1 MTKGAEE
8 IFDQLWTLPA
18 AGVSYTYNACITVAA
33 KDPFR
38 GLESLISVYD
48 YLIHSLADPRVSDW
62 PLMSNPFP
70 TAIITCLYLMFV
82 HWGPQFMETRKPFEL
97 RPCILLYNAAVAGLN
112 LYIGLEL
119 YRFVLFLKKNTFTIL
134 LHHTKSNICQNINFS
149 TSQQLDFSWTCEP
162 VDYSENKLA
171 LRVASA
177 LW

>member
-1 MTKGAEE
+1 MVLPVAFYFNERRVVFSFQLNILHFQQMSNNMAKGAEE

-18 AGVSYTYNACITVAA
+18 AGVSYTYNACTVAA

-70 TAIITCLYLMFV
+70 TAIITCLYLLFV

-97 RPCILLYNAAVAGLN
+97 RPYILLYNAAVASLN

-119 YRFVLFLKKNTFTIL
+119 YRFVVAYYIFINIKTMYIL
-134 LHHTKSNICQNINFS
+134 PT
-149 TSQQLDFSWTCEP
+149 
-162 VDYSENKLA
+162 
-171 LRVASA
+171 
-177 LW
+177 

>member
-1 MTKGAEE
+1 MYCFQLNLIHFQMSINNMVVKGAEE

-18 AGVSYTYNACITVAA
+18 AGVSYTYNACTVAA

-70 TAIITCLYLMFV
+70 TAIITCLYLLFV

-97 RPCILLYNAAVAGLN
+97 RPYILLYNAAVASLN

-119 YRFVLFLKKNTFTIL
+119 YRFVVAYYIFINIKTMYIL
-134 LHHTKSNICQNINFS
+134 PT
-149 TSQQLDFSWTCEP
+149 
-162 VDYSENKLA
+162 
-171 LRVASA
+171 
-177 LW
+177 

>member
-1 MTKGAEE
+1 MSINNMVVKGAEE

-18 AGVSYTYNACITVAA
+18 AGVSYTYNACTVAA

-70 TAIITCLYLMFV
+70 TAIITCLYLLFV

-97 RPCILLYNAAVAGLN
+97 RPYILLYNAAVAGLN

-119 YRFVLFLKKNTFTIL
+119 YRFVVAYYIFINIKTMYIL
-134 LHHTKSNICQNINFS
+134 PT
-149 TSQQLDFSWTCEP
+149 
-162 VDYSENKLA
+162 
-171 LRVASA
+171 
-177 LW
+177 